1 MNKIEPNNTNVR
13 GERMLNINSLTHYA
27 ERQAEVIS
35 LIQKVYYPNIK
46 FKDWGKDLSKEL
58 KQILDSEKISVINSE
73 PQADEYKILMLI
85 ENGLNKK
92 LVDKHV

>member
-1 MNKIEPNNTNVR
+1 
-13 GERMLNINSLTHYA
+13 MLNINSLTHYA